1 MDKEK
6 TFLYIIITLCLL
18 LLCSITATGIYK
30 YKYNRLM
37 EQHRTELELA
47 RARSAVLSGTIES
60 IREEI
65 SGFGESLSRQRTNT
79 AQLRELLKEARAR
92 YEKMEKLLNDS
103 GNYNNNFGDLWNSND
118 INITE
123 CEIGD

>member
-1 MDKEK
+1 MVKK
-6 TFLYIIITLCLL
+6 IIVYMAAVIILATISFFAG
-18 LLCSITATGIYK
+18 SITTK
-30 YKYNRLM
+30 SKLM

-47 RARSAVLSGTIES
+47 RARSDVLSGTIES

-79 AQLRELLKEARAR
+79 AQLRELLKEARTR

-103 GNYNNNFGDLWNSND
+103 GNYNNNSGDFNSSTNTS
-118 INITE
+118 NG
-123 CEIGD
+123 EIENE

>member
-1 MDKEK
+1 MVKEK
-6 TFLYIIITLCLL
+6 TFLYVIIALCLL
-18 LLCSITATGIYK
+18 LLCSITATWIYK

-92 YEKMEKLLNDS
+92 YEKMEELLNSS
-103 GNYNNNFGDLWNSND
+103 GDNYNNSWDFDSSPNSSNGE
-118 INITE
+118 INE
-123 CEIGD
+123 

>member
-1 MDKEK
+1 MYKK
-6 TFLYIIITLCLL
+6 IVMYMAVIIILATISFFAG
-18 LLCSITATGIYK
+18 SITTK
-30 YKYNRLM
+30 HRLVEQYN
-37 EQHRTELELA
+37 QQLELV

-79 AQLRELLKEARAR
+79 AQLRELLKEARTR

-103 GNYNNNFGDLWNSND
+103 GNYNNNLGDFNSSTNTS
-118 INITE
+118 NG
-123 CEIGD
+123 EIENE

>member
-1 MDKEK
+1 MVKK
-6 TFLYIIITLCLL
+6 IVMYMAAVIILATISFFTGAIT
-18 LLCSITATGIYK
+18 TK
-30 YKYNRLM
+30 HRLM
-37 EQHRTELELA
+37 EQHRVELELA

-79 AQLRELLKEARAR
+79 AQLRELIKEARAR

-103 GNYNNNFGDLWNSND
+103 GNYNNNSWNFDNNSNI
-118 INITE
+118 ING
-123 CEIGD
+123 EINE

>member
-1 MDKEK
+1 MVKK
-6 TFLYIIITLCLL
+6 IIMYMAVIIILATI
-18 LLCSITATGIYK
+18 SFFTGAITTK
-30 YKYNRLM
+30 HRLM
-37 EQHRTELELA
+37 EQHRVELELA

-79 AQLRELLKEARAR
+79 AQLRELIKEARAR

-103 GNYNNNFGDLWNSND
+103 GNYNNNVRNLWNSND

>member
-1 MDKEK
+1 MDKK
-6 TFLYIIITLCLL
+6 IIMYMAVIIILATISFFAG
-18 LLCSITATGIYK
+18 SITTK
-30 YKYNRLM
+30 HRLVEQYN
-37 EQHRTELELA
+37 QQLELA

-79 AQLRELLKEARAR
+79 AQLRELIKEARTR

-103 GNYNNNFGDLWNSND
+103 GNYNNNIWDFDSSTNTSNG
-118 INITE
+118 
-123 CEIGD
+123 EIENE

>member
-1 MDKEK
+1 MVKK
-6 TFLYIIITLCLL
+6 IIMYMAVIIILATISFFAG
-18 LLCSITATGIYK
+18 SITTK
-30 YKYNRLM
+30 HRLVEQYN
-37 EQHRTELELA
+37 QQLELV

-79 AQLRELLKEARAR
+79 AQLRELLKEARTR

-103 GNYNNNFGDLWNSND
+103 GNYNNNSGNYDSSTNTSNG
-118 INITE
+118 
-123 CEIGD
+123 EIENE

>member
-1 MDKEK
+1 MVKEK
-6 TFLYIIITLCLL
+6 TFLYVIIALCLL

-79 AQLRELLKEARAR
+79 AQLRELIKEARAR
-92 YEKMEKLLNDS
+92 YEKMEELLS
-103 GNYNNNFGDLWNSND
+103 GSIGDNNNSWDFDSSPNSSNGE
-118 INITE
+118 INE
-123 CEIGD
+123 

>member
-1 MDKEK
+1 MVKK
-6 TFLYIIITLCLL
+6 IVMYMAVIIILATISFFAG
-18 LLCSITATGIYK
+18 SITTK
-30 YKYNRLM
+30 HRLV
-37 EQHRTELELA
+37 EQYQQQLELA

-79 AQLRELLKEARAR
+79 AQLRELIKEARTR

-103 GNYNNNFGDLWNSND
+103 GNYNNNSGDFNSSTNTS
-118 INITE
+118 NG
-123 CEIGD
+123 EIENE

>member
-1 MDKEK
+1 MVKK
-6 TFLYIIITLCLL
+6 IVMYMAVIIILATISFFAG
-18 LLCSITATGIYK
+18 SITTK
-30 YKYNRLM
+30 HRLVEQYN
-37 EQHRTELELA
+37 QQLELA
-47 RARSAVLSGTIES
+47 RARSAILSGTIES

-103 GNYNNNFGDLWNSND
+103 GNYNNYSGDFDSSTNTSNGE
-118 INITE
+118 INE
-123 CEIGD
+123 

>member
-1 MDKEK
+1 MVKEK
-6 TFLYIIITLCLL
+6 TFLYVIIALCLL

-103 GNYNNNFGDLWNSND
+103 GDYNNNLGDFNSSS
-118 INITE
+118 NISNG
-123 CEIGD
+123 EIKNE

>member
-1 MDKEK
+1 MVKEK
-6 TFLYIIITLCLL
+6 TFLYVIIVLVVL
-18 LLCSITATGIYK
+18 LLCTTVSTGIYK
-30 YKYNRLM
+30 YKYNRLV

-79 AQLRELLKEARAR
+79 AQLRELLKEVRSR
-92 YEKMEKLLNDS
+92 YEKMEKLLSDF
-103 GNYNNNFGDLWNSND
+103 GDNNNN
-118 INITE
+118 
-123 CEIGD
+123 IGDFDSSVNTSNGEIENE

>member
-1 MDKEK
+1 MVKEK
-6 TFLYIIITLCLL
+6 TFLYVIIALCLL

-65 SGFGESLSRQRTNT
+65 SGFGESLSRQRNNT

-92 YEKMEKLLNDS
+92 YEKMEKLLSSSVGD
-103 GNYNNNFGDLWNSND
+103 YDNFGDYGSSSNSSNGE
-118 INITE
+118 INE
-123 CEIGD
+123 

>member
-1 MDKEK
+1 MDKK
-6 TFLYIIITLCLL
+6 IIMYMAAVIILATISFFTGAIT
-18 LLCSITATGIYK
+18 TK
-30 YKYNRLM
+30 HRLM
-37 EQHRTELELA
+37 EQHRVELELA

-79 AQLRELLKEARAR
+79 AQLRELLKEARTR

-103 GNYNNNFGDLWNSND
+103 GNYNNNLGDFDSSTNTSNG
-118 INITE
+118 
-123 CEIGD
+123 EIENE

>member
-1 MDKEK
+1 MVKK
-6 TFLYIIITLCLL
+6 IVMYMAVIIILATISFFAG
-18 LLCSITATGIYK
+18 SITTK
-30 YKYNRLM
+30 HRLV
-37 EQHRTELELA
+37 EQYQQQLELA

-79 AQLRELLKEARAR
+79 AQLRELLKEARTR

-103 GNYNNNFGDLWNSND
+103 GNYNNNSGDFNSSTNTS
-118 INITE
+118 NG
-123 CEIGD
+123 EIENE